1 MTKAIVSL
9 FVILSSS
16 ASFAAPV
23 CVLETKNTLR
33 SEELVLEVKE
43 NTDLAA
49 YVLRTQESGFNVS
62 VVLVDGRYIGNVSKG
77 NSSASTVV
85 EGDLDFSLKN
95 GSDRLSVSCPAY

>member
-16 ASFAAPV
+16 VSFAAPV

-77 NSSASTVV
+77 DSSASTVV
-85 EGDLDFSLKN
+85 EGDLDLSLKN
-95 GSDRLSVSCPAY
+95 SSDRLTVSCPAY

>member
-1 MTKAIVSL
+1 MTKAILSL

-16 ASFAAPV
+16 VSFAAPS

-62 VVLVDGRYIGNVSKG
+62 VVLVDGRYIANIVKG
-77 NSSASTVV
+77 DSSANTVI
-85 EGDLDFSLKN
+85 EGDLELSLKK
-95 GSDRLSVSCPAY
+95 GSERLTVSCPAN